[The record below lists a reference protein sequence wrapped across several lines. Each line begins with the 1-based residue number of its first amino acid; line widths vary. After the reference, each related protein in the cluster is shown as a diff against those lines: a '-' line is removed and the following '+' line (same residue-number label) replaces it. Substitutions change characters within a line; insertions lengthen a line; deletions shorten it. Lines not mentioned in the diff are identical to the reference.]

1 MKLDVCV
8 RREHLARAAKNSLER
23 DPVALAVNEAAC
35 DNCVAVQN
43 HGPCITLEILEGL
56 DYVAYFADV
65 PAEVQTFVLA
75 FDLAGQTVAALPDFT
90 LEFTRMVGE

>member
-23 DPVALAVNEAAC
+23 DPVALAVKEAAW

-43 HGPCITLEILEGL
+43 HGPFITLQMLEGL
-56 DYVAYFADV
+56 DYVEYFADV
-65 PAEVQTFVLA
+65 PEEVQTFVLA
-75 FDLAGQTVAALPDFT
+75 LSLIHISEP
-90 LEFTRMVGE
+90 TRPY